1 MLVKTGKIRTS
12 IIRTPIRMRYIKAN
26 GEFKNLFFTSDQ
38 PKSDD
43 NDIQTSFERSKLT
56 LGSYVTLDWEHRQD
70 IIKIKS
76 KIKEYSLDYSRRR
89 PLNIIML
96 AEPGS
101 GKSHFVKCL
110 AEKLK
115 DDNISPVAY
124 NMAIFE
130 GAEDLVQPIERI
142 RNLKVQDKLPIFFI
156 DEFDSN
162 KNNYP
167 LLLPL
172 LWDGEVQLGN
182 RELKLGKLVII
193 LAGSNDSISSTIKKV
208 QKMEKRTKAKENDTK
223 KDDESKLVDLLSR
236 INGGIIDIPSLDLFD
251 SGRDR
256 RVDKI
261 CIALSLLQNR
271 FGDSL
276 QLVPWS
282 LLKFIGETK
291 FSYGIRSIAL
301 LVDLIP
307 YPKELIGR
315 ISMDELKLPLN
326 STNELKCSA
335 LAYHIEPSE
344 EDKDVDGIINRW
356 KRISNTN
363 AFVRFTEA
371 QEDEDM

>member
-1 MLVKTGKIRTS
+1 
-12 IIRTPIRMRYIKAN
+12 
-26 GEFKNLFFTSDQ
+26 
-38 PKSDD
+38 
-43 NDIQTSFERSKLT
+43 
-56 LGSYVTLDWEHRQD
+56 
-70 IIKIKS
+70 
-76 KIKEYSLDYSRRR
+76 
-89 PLNIIML
+89 ML

>member
-1 MLVKTGKIRTS
+1 MSKVIGMLVKTGKIRTS

-76 KIKEYSLDYSRRR
+76 KIKDYSLDYSRRR

-167 LLLPL
+167 MLLPL

-236 INGGIIDIPSLDLFD
+236 IS
-251 SGRDR
+251 
-256 RVDKI
+256 
-261 CIALSLLQNR
+261 
-271 FGDSL
+271 
-276 QLVPWS
+276 
-282 LLKFIGETK
+282 
-291 FSYGIRSIAL
+291 
-301 LVDLIP
+301 
-307 YPKELIGR
+307 
-315 ISMDELKLPLN
+315 
-326 STNELKCSA
+326 
-335 LAYHIEPSE
+335 
-344 EDKDVDGIINRW
+344 
-356 KRISNTN
+356 
-363 AFVRFTEA
+363 
-371 QEDEDM
+371 